1 MRSQLAWEL
10 FLRFGGL
17 YVGRKDYNKSVQ
29 KLLIISNFVKT
40 DRIIKFKI
48 LSMTNKGYKMLAG
61 EKKTLKLDKKNSEKL
76 ELLKDLLSV
85 NLRVL

>member
-1 MRSQLAWEL
+1 MCSQLAWEL
-10 FLRFGGL
+10 FLHFGGL

-61 EKKTLKLDKKNSEKL
+61 EKNTKI
-76 ELLKDLLSV
+76 
-85 NLRVL
+85 R

>member
-10 FLRFGGL
+10 FLHFGGS

-29 KLLIISNFVKT
+29 NLFIISNFVKT

-48 LSMTNKGYKMLAG
+48 LSMTNKGYKMLAS
-61 EKKTLKLDKKNSEKL
+61 EKKH
-76 ELLKDLLSV
+76 
-85 NLRVL
+85 